1 MKNSAAEN
9 EEQLS
14 YLKVDMELLERSVVE
29 KTQFEIKKF
38 LAERE
43 RINTRFDRD
52 PHQSTNRL
60 QQSKFQLEL

>member
-52 PHQSTNRL
+52 PH
-60 QQSKFQLEL
+60 

>member
-29 KTQFEIKKF
+29 KTQFEIKRF

-43 RINTRFDRD
+43 RINMRFDRD
-52 PHQSTNRL
+52 PH
-60 QQSKFQLEL
+60 